1 VTAGHRDEIEM
12 RRVHKEAI
20 WDPSYPAPPP
30 IARRRARIPIPE
42 RCAHDGEVLL
52 PLDEDAVRAGVRRL
66 HALGWAHSVEV
77 RNAEGTLVGG
87 LYGVAIGGL
96 FAGESMFHRERDAS
110 KVALVALVD
119 LLSDEYA
126 KRRLVDTQWQT
137 PHLATLGVEEWPR
150 EEYLAALPTVLDT
163 PLPAPWR

>member
-1 VTAGHRDEIEM
+1 MEELRTLCRGRGVQTPGIDLH
-12 RRVHKEAI
+12 VG
-20 WDPSYPAPPP
+20 PALRQVCG
-30 IARRRARIPIPE
+30 IVE
-42 RCAHDGEVLL
+42 TDGAE
-52 PLDEDAVRAGVRRL
+52 AVRTKLRDWVANAAR
-66 HALGWAHSVEV
+66 AFPVEV

-137 PHLATLGVEEWPR
+137 PHLATLGVVAIPR
-150 EEYLAALPTVLDT
+150 REYLRRLETALSL
-163 PLPAPWR
+163 PLPAAWR